1 MKKLL
6 NILFVLVLMLGVFFS
21 AIPVSYAD
29 PDGESS
35 THESSSG
42 NTAGGHGGTFGESE
56 EGSAA
61 SEFYNDTSNIGENF
75 CSEPAVKRI
84 TKFLGF
90 FILLLKFAVPII
102 IIVKG
107 MFLFYNAMVKGG
119 SDDLTKN
126 AKELLMKIV
135 LGLLVFFIPSILR
148 GILDLYNDFASVRS
162 EYTDCA
168 NCLLD
173 PTGSCD

>member
-21 AIPVSYAD
+21 AIPVSYAE
-29 PDGESS
+29 PDESS
-35 THESSSG
+35 THESASG
-42 NTAGGHGGTFGESE
+42 NTGGGHGGTLPESE
-56 EGSAA
+56 GSGGN
-61 SEFYNDTSNIGENF
+61 EFYNDTSNIGENF
-75 CSEPAVKRI
+75 CSEPAVKRV
-84 TKFLGF
+84 TKFFGF

-119 SDDLTKN
+119 ADDLTKN